1 MRDTISDVLTR
12 IRNASLAGHNV
23 VLVPSTKIVRE
34 LAKILVNRGVIERV
48 THIDNGLRA
57 ATLMVLKYHGVGST
71 RKPVLSGLTR
81 ISKPGRRVYRRAHK
95 IPRVLGGYGIA
106 VISTSK
112 GLMTDEEAR
121 ESRIGGEVL
130 CYIW

>member
-12 IRNASLAGHNV
+12 IRNANLAGHNV

-34 LAKILVNRGVIERV
+34 LAKILVNRGVIKRV

-57 ATLMVLKYHGVGST
+57 ATLIVLKYHRAGST

-95 IPRVLGGYGIA
+95 IPKVLGGYGIA
-106 VISTSK
+106 IISTSK
-112 GLMTDEEAR
+112 GLMTDKKAR
-121 ESRIGGEVL
+121 ESRIGGEIL